1 MRSVHHDYTSLFEN
15 LLSRDHNF
23 SSHYE
28 NMQYLLAKTF
38 KDVLGLTE
46 SDILKYGQKYLKL

>member
-23 SSHYE
+23 SSHHE
-28 NMQYLLAKTF
+28 NRQYLLTKTF
-38 KDVLGLTE
+38 KIVLGLTE
-46 SDILKYGQKYLKL
+46 SNILKHG